1 MIKKKLTN
9 RKKRA
14 AATRQKIFN
23 TAIKLFKKN
32 GYKRV
37 TVDDICNKAGVS
49 KGAFYLYF
57 KSKDMV
63 ILNQLVMSEKTFNE
77 YMVKELNQHSSVVE
91 NLLLLGKKIISYTSE
106 LGIDSTQVLYG
117 ILINPNEKNASFI
130 SQTVQYHRLLEKLI
144 EEGQAKGEITCD
156 VSKDNIIQMFYYC
169 GRGIVFHWCCLD
181 GKFDLVK
188 ESEKMF
194 NLIMKGLRPQ

>member
-63 ILNQLVMSEKTFNE
+63 VLDQLITSDKAFNE
-77 YMVKELNQHSSVVE
+77 YVANELNQHNSVVE
-91 NLLLLGKKIISYTSE
+91 NVLLLGKKIMSRTSE
-106 LGIDSTQVLYG
+106 LGVDDTQVLYS
-117 ILINPNEKNASFI
+117 ILINPTEKNASFI
-130 SQTVQYHRLLEKLI
+130 SQTVQYNHLLGKII

-169 GRGIVFHWCCLD
+169 GRGIVFQWCCMD

-194 NLIMKGLRPQ
+194 NLIMKGLHPT